1 MIPPFDGFFM
11 HWLQLM
17 NQLLRGKDR
26 MIMVPVLVRQRTP
39 TVLLPRAGAGPR
51 RRQGQS
57 LVELAIVLP
66 VLILLIFGAIAG
78 FQLIATHYTVAQAT
92 RAAVNQA
99 ALIGGADGNTSANP
113 VALDGATGT
122 IATAVRQA
130 LDTGMTTRGTNPQA
144 TIRVT
149 CATSPCR
156 RYQPITVTIVYPDRV
171 WVPMGPFSNF
181 TATASA
187 TRTSEQDGQVS
198 QGTCGIP
205 GAPPCP

>member
-1 MIPPFDGFFM
+1 MIRHFSGFFM
-11 HWLQLM
+11 RLLQMM
-17 NQLLRGKDR
+17 NHLLLHMDHK
-26 MIMVPVLVRQRTP
+26 IMTPVPVQRRIP
-39 TVLLPRAGAGPR
+39 AVIFHHAAARR

-57 LVELAIVLP
+57 LVELAIMLP
-66 VLILLIFGAIAG
+66 VLIFLIFAAFAG
-78 FQLIATHYTVAQAT
+78 FQVIATHYTVAQAT

-99 ALIGGADGNTSANP
+99 ALIGGPDGNTSANP
-113 VALDGATGT
+113 VALEGATGT

-144 TIRVT
+144 TIRIT

-171 WVPMGPFSNF
+171 WVPIGPWSAF
-181 TATASA
+181 TATSSA

-198 QGTCGIP
+198 PGTCGIP